1 MTFEFGDDQRW
12 GFLELA
18 VDGMTIEGTYTA
30 VTKDGQVT
38 AAVDTFSAGG
48 R

>member
-1 MTFEFGDDQRW
+1 
-12 GFLELA
+12 

-38 AAVDTFSAGG
+38 AAVDTFTWRPVSA
-48 R
+48 